1 MQPHIDPSADVDS
14 TAIIGSGSKIWHL
27 SQVREK
33 AEIGENCVIGRGAY
47 IGPGVKIGSNTKIQN
62 LSQVYD
68 PAEIGEGVFIGPGV
82 ILTNDVYPRAIN
94 TDGELKHGTDWVPK
108 GVTIKSGASI
118 GARSVILAGVTIGN
132 WALLGAGTV
141 VIRDIPDY
149 ALVAG
154 NPSRQIGWVGKA
166 GIQLIPDGKLL
177 VCPKTGERYITNDK
191 GIEKTSD

>member
-1 MQPHIDPSADVDS
+1 MGQ
-14 TAIIGSGSKIWHL
+14 TQNSK
-27 SQVREK
+27 
-33 AEIGENCVIGRGAY
+33 
-47 IGPGVKIGSNTKIQN
+47 P
-62 LSQVYD
+62 SQVYD

-94 TDGELKHGTDWVPK
+94 TDGELKDGTDWVPK

-154 NPSRQIGWVGKA
+154 NPSRQNRLGR
-166 GIQLIPDGKLL
+166 
-177 VCPKTGERYITNDK
+177 ESRHSTNSRWETLSLPENRRK
-191 GIEKTSD
+191 IYH